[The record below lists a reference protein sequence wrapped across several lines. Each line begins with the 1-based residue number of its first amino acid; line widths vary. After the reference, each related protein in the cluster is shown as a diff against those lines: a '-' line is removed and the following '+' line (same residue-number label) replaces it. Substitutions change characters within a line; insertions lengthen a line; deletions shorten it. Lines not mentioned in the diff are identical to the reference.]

1 MEIKSDQNINNDPIL
16 PTPERIIRSP
26 RVPAKAFDIFK
37 RLEMI
42 EDASTHV
49 GFHGGSKKRSGLKL
63 ALWTWL
69 AAGLDALVLVSTS
82 CFFILVF
89 SFLMKA
95 NPNSMFGLFLKN
107 QNSVM
112 MLGILFI
119 ATLWTYLIFM
129 RVFIGA
135 TLGEWTC
142 GLRLGQPL
150 ERFHFSYLIKVTLRT
165 TVVLASGIFIIP
177 LISLLFSRDIA
188 GDISGLK
195 IYSL

>member
-1 MEIKSDQNINNDPIL
+1 MPA
-16 PTPERIIRSP
+16 PERIIRSP
-26 RVPAKAFDIFK
+26 AMPAKAFDIFK
-37 RLEMI
+37 RLEII
-42 EDASTHV
+42 EDASIHV
-49 GFHGGSKKRSGLKL
+49 GFQGGSKKRSGLKL

-69 AAGLDALVLVSTS
+69 AAGLDVLVLVSTS

-95 NPNSMFGLFLKN
+95 NSNSMFGLFLKN
-107 QNSVM
+107 HNNVI

-119 ATLWTYLIFM
+119 TILWTYLIFM
-129 RVFIGA
+129 RAFMGA
-135 TLGEWTC
+135 TIGEWTC

-150 ERFHFSYLIKVTLRT
+150 ERFHFSYLLRVMLRT
-165 TVVLASGIFIIP
+165 TFILATGICIIP
-177 LISLLFSRDIA
+177 VLSLLFSRDIA

>member
-1 MEIKSDQNINNDPIL
+1 MEIKRDPNINNDPSL
-16 PTPERIIRSP
+16 PRPERIIRSP
-26 RVPAKAFDIFK
+26 GLPSKTFDIFK
-37 RLEMI
+37 RLDMI

-49 GFHGGSKKRSGLKL
+49 GFHSGSKKRSGLKL

-69 AAGLDALVLVSTS
+69 AAGLDALVLVSAS

-95 NPNSMFGLFLKN
+95 NANSMLSLFLKN
-107 QNSVM
+107 QNSVN
-112 MLGILFI
+112 MLGVLFI
-119 ATLWTYLIFM
+119 AILWTYLIFM
-129 RVFIGA
+129 RVFMGA
-135 TLGEWTC
+135 TIGEWTC

-150 ERFHFSYLIKVTLRT
+150 ERFHFSYLIKVMLRT
-165 TVVLASGIFIIP
+165 TVIVTSGIFIIP
-177 LISLLFSRDIA
+177 LISLLFSRDVA

>member
-1 MEIKSDQNINNDPIL
+1 MEIKSDQNINNDPIA
-16 PTPERIIRSP
+16 PSTERIIRSP
-26 RVPAKAFDIFK
+26 GAPSKAFDIFK

-42 EDASTHV
+42 DDASTDV

-69 AAGLDALVLVSTS
+69 AAGIDALILVSTS

-95 NPNSMFGLFLKN
+95 NPNSMFGLFLKD
-107 QNSVM
+107 QNNINV
-112 MLGILFI
+112 LGILFI
-119 ATLWTYLIFM
+119 TTLWTYLIFM
-129 RVFIGA
+129 RVFMGA
-135 TLGEWTC
+135 TIGEWTC

-150 ERFHFSYLIKVTLRT
+150 ERFHFSYLLRVMLRT
-165 TVVLASGIFIIP
+165 TAVLATGIFMLP
-177 LISLLFSRDIA
+177 LISLFFTRDIA